1 MKTPLQALQSA
12 SLSLL
17 LSSTASL
24 AEADES
30 NIQAR
35 ARLPASA
42 ATQPALS
49 VQGHPLS
56 INSRIS
62 DLLNHRAF
70 AGFAPRLL
78 PWDDR
83 AVDGEMRLSNIGSL
97 LPYHSHVNPMVV
109 VGALNRMIADASQGK
124 RVFFD
129 VYSQAQ
135 KDSDPSKAHTGLFF
149 LRGKPGAPFAIIAP
163 GGGFAYVGSVHEGF
177 PYAVEINQQ
186 GYNAFVLKYRT
197 GSGGAVA
204 TEDLAAAISY
214 IFDNAEKLGVSTQGY
229 SVWGSSAGARM
240 VASIGSH
247 GVAAFGGKKLPKP
260 ATVVM
265 AYTGHADY
273 SSNEPPTFVVVG
285 EQDGIAPPVIME
297 RRVATLRQAG
307 TPVEYHQYPDLGHGF
322 GVGTGTSAE
331 GWVLE
336 ATRFWER
343 FMVKP

>member
-12 SLSLL
+12 GLSLL

-24 AEADES
+24 AEASES
-30 NIQAR
+30 DVQAR
-35 ARLPASA
+35 ARLPTSA
-42 ATQPALS
+42 ATQPAFS

-56 INSRIS
+56 INSRLS
-62 DLLNHRAF
+62 DLLHHPAF
-70 AGFAPRLL
+70 AGFARRLL

-97 LPYHSHVNPMVV
+97 LPYHSHVNPTVV
-109 VGALNRMIADASQGK
+109 VRALNRMIADASQGK
-124 RVFFD
+124 TVFFD

-135 KDSDPSKAHTGLFF
+135 KRSDPSKEHTGLFF

-177 PYAVEINQQ
+177 PYGIDINQQ

-197 GSGGAVA
+197 GSGGTVA
-204 TEDLAAAISY
+204 TQDLAAAISY

-240 VASIGSH
+240 AASIGSY

-273 SSNEPPTFVVVG
+273 SSDEPPTFVVVG
-285 EQDGIAPPVIME
+285 EHDGIAPLAIME
-297 RRVATLRQAG
+297 RRIATLRQAG
-307 TPVEYHQYPDLGHGF
+307 TPVEYHKHPDLGHGF
-322 GVGTGTSAE
+322 GTGAGTPAE
-331 GWVLE
+331 GWVAD
-336 ATRFWER
+336 ATRFWQR
-343 FMVKP
+343 YMVKR